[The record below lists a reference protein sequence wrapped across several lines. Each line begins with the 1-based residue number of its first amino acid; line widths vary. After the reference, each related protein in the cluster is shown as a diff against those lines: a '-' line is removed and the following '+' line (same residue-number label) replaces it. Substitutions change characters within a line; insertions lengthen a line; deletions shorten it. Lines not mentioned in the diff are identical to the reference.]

1 MRTVEEVRLERL
13 RMLVKEFGTL
23 AALNRATGKPE
34 RDSTYSQ
41 ILNGS
46 LGSNT
51 GRPKT
56 MGSAMARQIE
66 DVLAKPQGWMDTEP
80 DPVGLEWPFPA
91 VSLEDIARLSENDRR
106 DLETT
111 IKRFVAGCLAQNPAP
126 NK

>member
-13 RMLVKEFGTL
+13 RMLVNEFGSL

-56 MGSAMARQIE
+56 MGSSMARQIE
-66 DVLAKPQGWMDTEP
+66 NALAKPQGWMDTAPEP
-80 DPVGLEWPFPA
+80 NSAEWPFPT
-91 VSLEDIARLSENDRR
+91 VSLDDIAQLSENDRR

-111 IKRFVAGCLAQNPAP
+111 IKRFVAGCLAGR
-126 NK
+126 